1 MIHNSSVSSSY
12 RNNPYHFD
20 GKPTIIIVLLEGIH
34 IAFYEASVDNSYAI
48 NYAKNVVIIVVS
60 IVLIIVEK
68 SSVLVAIVA
77 VVSIA
82 VRKVEKHYVDGK
94 RQKQVPIVQ
103 AFIVRVLVKKVSGE
117 VNEISIVIGIVEE
130 TLVERIAVVCADILI
145 EVTNKSEVVEH

>member
-1 MIHNSSVSSSY
+1 M
-12 RNNPYHFD
+12 
-20 GKPTIIIVLLEGIH
+20 LLEGIH